1 MKARHLL
8 FGALLALAASPATAV
23 TLTLSSPSGFGL
35 DQGYGCLDGASGGCS
50 DTFNTIYSLAGFWPG
65 SGTLDVAAL
74 VAGVTTADVSVAV
87 PTSLFSQVAPAPATA
102 VTFSGTSYSATGIPI
117 LVSSS
122 GTQWSI
128 VQLGGA
134 TATVSGTHTDVPL
147 AGVPLAF
154 SDATGLSSLN
164 CLVDKVSLVGQC
176 GFTVGGGADF
186 TIPIGPGLTQVDFV
200 HTLNLLSTPEP
211 TTLALMLAGLA
222 GLALR
227 GSRRTV

>member
-1 MKARHLL
+1 MKIRHLL

-23 TLTLSSPSGFGL
+23 TITLSSPSGFGL

-65 SGTLDVAAL
+65 SGTLNVAVLA
-74 VAGVTTADVSVAV
+74 AGLTTADVSVAV
-87 PTSLFSQVAPAPATA
+87 ATSLFSQVAPAPAAA
-102 VTFSGTSYSATGIPI
+102 VTFSSTSYAATSIPI
-117 LVSSS
+117 LVSSF

-128 VQLGGA
+128 TQFGGA
-134 TATVSGTHTDVPL
+134 TATVSGSHTDLPL

-154 SDATGLSSLN
+154 SDTTGLSSLN
-164 CLVDKVSLVGQC
+164 CLVDKVTLIGQC

-186 TIPIGPGLTQVDFV
+186 TIPIGPGLTAVDFV

-211 TTLALMLAGLA
+211 STAALALLGLA
-222 GLALR
+222 AIAITG
-227 GSRRTV
+227 RRRA